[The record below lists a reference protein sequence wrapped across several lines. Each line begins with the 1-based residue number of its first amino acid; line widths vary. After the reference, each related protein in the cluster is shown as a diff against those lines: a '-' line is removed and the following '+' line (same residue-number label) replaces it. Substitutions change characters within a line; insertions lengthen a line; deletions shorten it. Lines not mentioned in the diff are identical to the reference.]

1 MGLLFYG
8 IEDLTTKDMA
18 EVLNAFSA
26 FLLLG
31 IPCHRILA
39 KWGLLLCKGE
49 SGWGMFQE
57 AGYSSLWIL
66 MGCTQEC

>member
-39 KWGLLLCKGE
+39 K
-49 SGWGMFQE
+49 
-57 AGYSSLWIL
+57 
-66 MGCTQEC
+66 